1 MQNIDER
8 NDFYYDHRDII
19 HLTNQTELIINYPG
33 GDRFG
38 DLYAEPYTD
47 ISFHSF
53 KLSGNNDLDDNLY
66 LFLNDK
72 YNEGNKI
79 LDYLNE
85 FSSNANFSIEEII
98 IRLTTMNVNI
108 PYHIL
113 GQLSNEELQN
123 IKVKEAIVNCVENI
137 AFHKHFDACDQYQ
150 YGQYGGEDVAEWRL
164 SQSLQFKEIW
174 ESLPD
179 KVREYCNDELERA
192 WLQIPNTK
200 NILNG
205 EVEFLQERIDIFISI
220 RI

>member
-1 MQNIDER
+1 MENIDER

-123 IKVKEAIVNCVENI
+123 IKVKEAIVNCV
-137 AFHKHFDACDQYQ
+137 
-150 YGQYGGEDVAEWRL
+150 
-164 SQSLQFKEIW
+164 
-174 ESLPD
+174 
-179 KVREYCNDELERA
+179 
-192 WLQIPNTK
+192 
-200 NILNG
+200 
-205 EVEFLQERIDIFISI
+205 
-220 RI
+220 

>member
-1 MQNIDER
+1 MKVAYKKMCI
-8 NDFYYDHRDII
+8 RDS
-19 HLTNQTELIINYPG
+19 
-33 GDRFG
+33 
-38 DLYAEPYTD
+38 LYAEPYTD

-205 EVEFLQERIDIFISI
+205 EVEFLQES
-220 RI
+220 

>member
-1 MQNIDER
+1 MENIDER

-38 DLYAEPYTD
+38 DLYSEPYTD

-72 YNEGNKI
+72 YNEENKI

-123 IKVKEAIVNCVENI
+123 INLKEAIVNCVENI

-205 EVEFLQERIDIFISI
+205 EVEFLQES
-220 RI
+220 

>member
-137 AFHKHFDACDQYQ
+137 TFHKHFDACDQYQ

-205 EVEFLQERIDIFISI
+205 EVEFLQES
-220 RI
+220 

>member
-1 MQNIDER
+1 MENIDER

-108 PYHIL
+108 PFSIFFVL
-113 GQLSNEELQN
+113 GICNHALSSSSLQ
-123 IKVKEAIVNCVENI
+123 
-137 AFHKHFDACDQYQ
+137 YSLTLS
-150 YGQYGGEDVAEWRL
+150 GRL
-164 SQSLQFKEIW
+164 SQISL
-174 ESLPD
+174 
-179 KVREYCNDELERA
+179 N
-192 WLQIPNTK
+192 
-200 NILNG
+200 
-205 EVEFLQERIDIFISI
+205 
-220 RI
+220 

>member
-47 ISFHSF
+47 ISFLSF

-85 FSSNANFSIEEII
+85 FSSNANFSIKRKTVFKSVSISLYPSLI
-98 IRLTTMNVNI
+98 HGLKPSI
-108 PYHIL
+108 PKL
-113 GQLSNEELQN
+113 
-123 IKVKEAIVNCVENI
+123 
-137 AFHKHFDACDQYQ
+137 
-150 YGQYGGEDVAEWRL
+150 
-164 SQSLQFKEIW
+164 IW
-174 ESLPD
+174 L
-179 KVREYCNDELERA
+179 
-192 WLQIPNTK
+192 
-200 NILNG
+200 
-205 EVEFLQERIDIFISI
+205 F
-220 RI
+220 